1 MCTGKKGKA
10 RPIKT
15 IMYMELHRSR
25 KKNKKKHVQKDI
37 HT

>member
-15 IMYMELHRSR
+15 I
-25 KKNKKKHVQKDI
+25 KNTRTEGYTYIKTHKQ
-37 HT
+37 